1 MENRYIKLTYKFS
14 NENDQVLARCVELGT
29 AVFADT
35 EEEAHRKLA
44 EAVECHL
51 NTLHDV
57 GEDERF
63 FREHGIQVHTGTI
76 SENKPG
82 RTTPRTTEI
91 KTEMV
96 LQPC

>member
-1 MENRYIKLTYKFS
+1 MERRYIKLTYKFS
-14 NENDQVLARCVELGT
+14 TENDKVLARCVELGT
-29 AVFADT
+29 AVFAGT
-35 EEEAHRKLA
+35 EQEAHKKLA

-51 NTLHDV
+51 NTLQDV

-76 SENKPG
+76 PEHK
-82 RTTPRTTEI
+82 RIRATPRTTEI